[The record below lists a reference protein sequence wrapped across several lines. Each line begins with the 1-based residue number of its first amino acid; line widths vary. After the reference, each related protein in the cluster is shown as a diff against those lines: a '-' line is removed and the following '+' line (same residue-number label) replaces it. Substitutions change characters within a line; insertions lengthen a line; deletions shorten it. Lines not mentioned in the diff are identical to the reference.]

1 MSKGIYLAFY
11 PAGIVYSFRQLF
23 KYLQLSLKQNDIL
36 ESMRVLVV
44 EDEVKIAQTIKKG
57 LELKGYAVDAVH
69 DGETGLSYAVDADY
83 DIVVLDRML
92 PGIDGVE
99 LCRRVRAEGVHTPI
113 LMLTARGTIGDKVEG
128 LNSGADDYLVKPF
141 SFEELNA
148 RIKALLRRP
157 VKHTGTVLII
167 DDLTL
172 DNTNYEVKRANTAIR
187 LSHKEFALLEY
198 FMHNKGQV
206 ITKDMII
213 NHVWDEDTIVLPN
226 TVEVYIGYLRNKI
239 DRPFPKSKPLLHT
252 LRGFGYK
259 LAAT

>member
-1 MSKGIYLAFY
+1 
-11 PAGIVYSFRQLF
+11 
-23 KYLQLSLKQNDIL
+23 
-36 ESMRVLVV
+36 MRILVV
-44 EDEVKIAQTIKKG
+44 EDEIKIAQSIKRG
-57 LELKGYAVDAVH
+57 LELKGYAVDTVH
-69 DGETGLSYAVDADY
+69 DGETGYSYALDADY
-83 DIVVLDRML
+83 DLVILDRML

-99 LCRRVRAEGVHTPI
+99 LCQKVRAENISTPI
-113 LMLTARGTIGDKVEG
+113 LMLTARGTIGDRVEG

-157 VKHTGTVLII
+157 TAHTGTVIKL
-167 DDLTL
+167 DDLSL
-172 DNTNYEVKRANTAIR
+172 DTISYEVNRGKTSIK

-198 FMHNKGQV
+198 FMHHPGQV

-213 NHVWDEDTIVLPN
+213 NHVWDEDALVLPN

-239 DRPFPKSKPLLHT
+239 DRPFPKSKPLLQT

-259 LAAT
+259 LTIA